1 LFLNIGYPGR
11 RGVYGFN
18 AKEKT
23 WWHFSNGRK
32 NNSFSTSKCI
42 KNSKDLG
49 KKLGEV
55 LIESGI
61 VSEEDIIDAIVAQTG
76 IKKIDLNNIQFDKK
90 AIKIVPQNLCNKYN
104 LIAFGFEEDKIM
116 VALSDPLNIF
126 AIDDISISTGL
137 AVKTFIAP
145 KRDIDKFVKINYS
158 SEGVNKAA
166 EELLKETLEAK
177 NIAVSLDVEEVDD
190 VKNAPVV
197 KMIEYLFKNSVE
209 MRASDI
215 HIEPYEKEIR
225 IRYRIDG
232 ELTTINTL
240 GIESLGPL
248 ITRIKI
254 LANLNIAEKRIPQDG
269 RIITKFGNTEV
280 DLRVS
285 ILPTVNGEKVVIRIL
300 NRSSYKVGKDRL
312 GLSEENLR
320 KLNNIISNP
329 HGIVLVTGPTGSGKS
344 TTLYTIL
351 SELNSSN
358 VNIVTVEDPVEYT
371 LDGIN
376 QVNVNKKAGLS
387 FASGLRSILRQDPD
401 IIMIGEIRDEETA
414 QIAIKAAI
422 TGHLVLS
429 TLHTNDAPSSITR
442 LVDMGVEPY
451 LVASSVV
458 GVVAQRLV
466 RKICPHCK
474 EEYEASEYER
484 KILTGSSNGTLKLYK
499 GKGCGH
505 CNGTG
510 YIGRTGVYEIM
521 EITREHR
528 DVINITRDSDILKDI
543 SIKYG
548 MTTLEDECKKLVLNG
563 TTTMQELATITL
575 LGDI

>member
-1 LFLNIGYPGR
+1 MALVQKKRLGDILLM
-11 RGVYGFN
+11 
-18 AKEKT
+18 AEKIT
-23 WWHFSNGRK
+23 PSQLQSALK
-32 NNSFSTSKCI
+32 TQKI
-42 KNSKDLG
+42 LG

-104 LIAFGFEEDKIM
+104 LIAFGFEEDKIL
-116 VALSDPLNIF
+116 VAMSDPLNIF

-145 KRDIDKFVKINYS
+145 KKDIDKFVKINYS

-166 EELLKETLEAK
+166 EELSKESLEAK
-177 NIAVSLDVEEVDD
+177 NIAVDVEEVDD

-197 KMIEYLFKNSVE
+197 KMIEYLFRNSVE

-215 HIEPYEKEIR
+215 HIEPFEKEIR

-240 GIESLGPL
+240 GIESLAPL

-269 RIITKFGNTEV
+269 RIITKIGNTDV

-300 NRSSYKVGKDRL
+300 NRDNYKVGKEYL
-312 GLSEENLR
+312 GLSKANLR

-376 QVNVNKKAGLS
+376 QVNVNTKAGLT

-458 GVVAQRLV
+458 GVIAQRLV
-466 RKICPHCK
+466 RKICPYCK

-484 KILTGSSNGTLKLYK
+484 KTLTGSSNGTLKLYK

-510 YIGRTGVYEIM
+510 YIGRIGVYEIM
-521 EITREHR
+521 EVTREHR
-528 DVINITRDSDILKDI
+528 DIINKTRDSDILKDI
-543 SIKYG
+543 SIKHG

>member
-1 LFLNIGYPGR
+1 
-11 RGVYGFN
+11 
-18 AKEKT
+18 
-23 WWHFSNGRK
+23 
-32 NNSFSTSKCI
+32 
-42 KNSKDLG
+42 
-49 KKLGEV
+49 
-55 LIESGI
+55 
-61 VSEEDIIDAIVAQTG
+61 
-76 IKKIDLNNIQFDKK
+76 
-90 AIKIVPQNLCNKYN
+90 
-104 LIAFGFEEDKIM
+104 M
-116 VALSDPLNIF
+116 SDPLNIF

-145 KRDIDKFVKINYS
+145 KKDIDKFVKINYS

-166 EELLKETLEAK
+166 EELSKETLEAK
-177 NIAVSLDVEEVDD
+177 TISVDVEEVDD

-197 KMIEYLFKNSVE
+197 KMIEYLFKNSIE

-215 HIEPYEKEIR
+215 HIEPFEKEIR

-232 ELTTINTL
+232 KLTTINTL
-240 GIESLGPL
+240 GIESLAPL

-269 RIITKFGNTEV
+269 RIITKIGNTDV

-300 NRSSYKVGKDRL
+300 NRDNYKLGKEHL
-312 GLSEENLR
+312 GLSKANLR

-358 VNIVTVEDPVEYT
+358 VNIITVEDPVEYT

-376 QVNVNKKAGLS
+376 QVNVNTKAGLT

-458 GVVAQRLV
+458 GVIAQRLV
-466 RKICPHCK
+466 RKICPYCK

-484 KILTGSSNGTLKLYK
+484 KTLTGSSNGTLKLYK

-510 YIGRTGVYEIM
+510 YIGRIGVYEIM
-521 EITREHR
+521 EVTREHR
-528 DVINITRDSDILKDI
+528 DIINKTRDSDILKDI
-543 SIKYG
+543 SIKHG